1 MHVRDRIARPN
12 SPYCR
17 LRIMFNSPAN
27 RMDLAAH
34 SGSQFLPHPAPARF
48 YLLCLASETF
58 SDRQR
63 LLAECLAQ
71 SRVSR
76 VEAVRL
82 DHPERDVFRRDQC
95 AVRSS
100 ERVHTEPG

>member
-1 MHVRDRIARPN
+1 
-12 SPYCR
+12 
-17 LRIMFNSPAN
+17 
-27 RMDLAAH
+27 MDLAAH
-34 SGSQFLPHPAPARF
+34 SVSQFLPLPRPHPDFIYSA
-48 YLLCLASETF
+48 LLPKHSQN
-58 SDRQR
+58 RQR

-76 VEAVRL
+76 VEALRL

>member
-34 SGSQFLPHPAPARF
+34 SGSQILPHPPPQPDFIYSA
-48 YLLCLASETF
+48 LLPKHSQN
-58 SDRQR
+58 RQR

-82 DHPERDVFRRDQC
+82 DHPERDVFPV
-95 AVRSS
+95 A
-100 ERVHTEPG
+100 